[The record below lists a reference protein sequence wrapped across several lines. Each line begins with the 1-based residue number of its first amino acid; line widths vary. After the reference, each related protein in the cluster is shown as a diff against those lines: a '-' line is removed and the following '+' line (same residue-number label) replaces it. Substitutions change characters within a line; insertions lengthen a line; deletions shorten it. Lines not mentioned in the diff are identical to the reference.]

1 VNPDVI
7 AGAAEPP
14 EVSVVIPLRDE
25 RESLEELHRRL
36 AAVFQSLG
44 RRAEYLFVDDGSTD
58 GSFEYLAALH
68 ARSPAVRVTRFR
80 RSFGKA
86 AALAEGFSRA
96 RGAII
101 ITIDADLQDEPEEVP
116 HLIEML
122 ESREYDL
129 VSGWKRVRHDPLS
142 KRLPSRLFN
151 RVSGALTGVRI
162 HDMNCG
168 LKAYRRE
175 VVSEVR
181 VYGGLYRFLPALAH
195 WQGFRVGEIEVRH
208 HPRLHGRT
216 KYGWSRLLD
225 GFLDLLTVILTTRYT
240 RRPLHFFGLAGF
252 AVAAIG
258 GVTGLYLV
266 SLWLRYRNLQ
276 NHHPM
281 LIFAVLAI
289 LLGVQLIS
297 TGLLAELIV
306 SSRAGGAGDYS
317 VKERLG

>member
-1 VNPDVI
+1 MSADRPD
-7 AGAAEPP
+7 
-14 EVSVVIPLRDE
+14 VSVVIPLRDE
-25 RESLEELHRRL
+25 HDSLEELHRRL
-36 AAVFQSLG
+36 AAALQAMG
-44 RRAEYLFVDDGSTD
+44 RRAEYVFVDDGSVD
-58 GSFEYLAALH
+58 GSFELLASLH
-68 ARSPAVRVTRFR
+68 ARCPAVRVTRFR

-86 AALAEGFSRA
+86 AALAEGFARA
-96 RGAII
+96 AGAII
-101 ITIDADLQDEPEEVP
+101 VTIDADLQDEPEEVP
-116 HLIEML
+116 RLIETL
-122 ESREYDL
+122 EQGGYDL

-142 KRLPSRLFN
+142 KRIPSRIFN
-151 RVSGALTGVRI
+151 RVSGALTGVKI

-168 LKAYRRE
+168 LKAYRSE

-195 WQGFRVGEIEVRH
+195 WQGFKVGELQVRH
-208 HPRLHGRT
+208 HPRLHGRS
-216 KYGWSRLLD
+216 KYGWRRLTD

-240 RRPLHFFGLAGF
+240 RRPLHFFGLAGL
-252 AVAAIG
+252 AVAAVGAVAATYI
-258 GVTGLYLV
+258 L
-266 SLWLRYRNLQ
+266 SLWIRFGNIQ

-306 SSRAGGAGDYS
+306 SSRAVGAGDYS